1 MYDIEARGLTKS
13 YKAIRAVDDLD
24 LFVEQ
29 GDVVALLG
37 PNGAGKTTT
46 LMMLLG
52 IIAPDA
58 GTVAL
63 LGHELPRG
71 RSRALER
78 VNFTAS
84 YVSLPGDL
92 RVKQYLWVY
101 ADLYGVPRSRAM
113 EMLELFRVGHLF
125 DRKTTH
131 LSSGQRTLVGL
142 AKTLLNR
149 PRLIVLDEPT
159 ASLDPEVGRDA
170 RRVLMEEQ
178 AREGFTIL
186 MTSHNMSEIE
196 RLCRRVIFIA
206 GGRTVADG
214 TPGEIA
220 ARYGREDLEGTFLSI
235 AEEAR
240 R

>member
-24 LFVEQ
+24 LFVEE

-63 LGHELPRG
+63 LDHELPRG

-113 EMLELFRVGHLF
+113 EMLELFRVAHLF

-131 LSSGQRTLVGL
+131 LRAGSGPSWGSLRRCSTGP
-142 AKTLLNR
+142 ACSCSTSPR
-149 PRLIVLDEPT
+149 PRWIPRSVRT
-159 ASLDPEVGRDA
+159 RD
-170 RRVLMEEQ
+170 
-178 AREGFTIL
+178 G
-186 MTSHNMSEIE
+186 
-196 RLCRRVIFIA
+196 C
-206 GGRTVADG
+206 
-214 TPGEIA
+214 
-220 ARYGREDLEGTFLSI
+220 
-235 AEEAR
+235 
-240 R
+240 